1 MKKKMVEAIQRDMHI
16 FPYNSEPSSHYFG
29 RLVYSALSHW
39 IRFFVMDKTS
49 EKTDSKSKAYIL
61 SRGKEILKGFIECL
75 PECAQW
81 ISEDGKAIDDRVL
94 EMVIDVRNKMIL
106 GGELVELVTKSNVG
120 LPVGMMQPCVNGIV
134 RLFGEISGAKSQT
147 VGIARIMEDIHTGV
161 ISIDFSAI
169 IDIDDY
175 VMNLYK
181 KAKWSKV
188 DDLANYE
195 IFNSMSKRAP
205 YQSWEDYLNKS
216 KKFHLVR
223 ISLYND
229 LHEYYLLQF
238 DNGEIYVCKLEALL
252 AEGKEER
259 RIILGLRKMYDNQM
273 VAFYEYKGAV
283 ILLRLFCR
291 LPLREERILETYCW
305 PERSFDDKLN
315 YVVPLRVWDEIKRL
329 LEIGLGIRL
338 KEKV

>member
-1 MKKKMVEAIQRDMHI
+1 MVEAMQRDLHI
-16 FPYNSEPSSHYFG
+16 FPYNNEPSSNYFG

-39 IRFFVMDKTS
+39 IRLFVMDKTS
-49 EKTDSKSKAYIL
+49 EKSDSKSKAYIL
-61 SRGKEILKGFIECL
+61 GRGKEILKGFIECL
-75 PECAQW
+75 PECAKW
-81 ISEDGKAIDDRVL
+81 ISEDGKVIDDRVL
-94 EMVIDVRNKMIL
+94 EMVIDIRNKMIF
-106 GGELVELVTKSNVG
+106 GGELVELETKSNVG
-120 LPVGMMQPCVNGIV
+120 LPVGMVQPCANGIV
-134 RLFGEISGAKSQT
+134 RLFGEISGTKSQT
-147 VGIARIMEDIHTGV
+147 VGIARIMEDIHTDV

-188 DDLANYE
+188 DDITNYE

-216 KKFHLVR
+216 KKFHLARV
-223 ISLYND
+223 SLYND

-238 DNGEIYVCKLEALL
+238 DNGEIYVCRLDELL

-273 VAFYEYKGAV
+273 DAFYEYKGAV

-315 YVVPLRVWDEIKRL
+315 YVVPLKVWDEIKRL